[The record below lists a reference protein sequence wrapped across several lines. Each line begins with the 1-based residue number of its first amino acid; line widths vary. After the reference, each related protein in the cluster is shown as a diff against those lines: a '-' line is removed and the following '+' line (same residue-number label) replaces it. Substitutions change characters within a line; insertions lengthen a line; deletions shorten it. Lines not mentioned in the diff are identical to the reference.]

1 MKNKK
6 LTLLIALSTTIAII
20 LGYFLCP
27 VVASTSGDIQTII
40 TETVVAEDP
49 DPVVAL
55 ATEEEIE
62 EPVVEEQ
69 ATPPV
74 QEEIKVEEPAA
85 ADPVV
90 ETPPVI
96 EEPIPQDMYPVA
108 EEVWCIMK
116 SYGWS
121 NEICAG
127 IMGNMMREC
136 GGDTLQLN
144 PYAQNSHYGLCQ
156 WSRRYHSGAWNKDI
170 AGQLEYLKSTLNI
183 SIFDGCTTPEEVAGV
198 FCDKYERPGSRD
210 PRYKRLNNARQAYE
224 YFVG

>member
-1 MKNKK
+1 MKKK

-20 LGYFLCP
+20 FGYFLSPIVASQSGIDTEIP
-27 VVASTSGDIQTII
+27 VVEVMAD
-40 TETVVAEDP
+40 EDP
-49 DPVVAL
+49 DPVVAP
-55 ATEEEIE
+55 ATTEEIE
-62 EPVVEEQ
+62 EPTVEEP
-69 ATPPV
+69 AV
-74 QEEIKVEEPAA
+74 EEEVPQQEEPAA

-121 NEICAG
+121 DEICAG

-156 WSRRYHSGAWNKDI
+156 WSRTYHYGAWGKDV
-170 AGQLEYLKSTLNI
+170 AGQLEYLKSTLNLA
-183 SIFDGCTTPEEVAGV
+183 IFENCTTPEEVAGV

-210 PRYKRLNNARQAYE
+210 PRYKRLNNARVAYE

>member
-1 MKNKK
+1 MNKKK

-20 LGYFLCP
+20 FGYFLSP
-27 VVASTSGDIQTII
+27 IVAVLPSSTDEAIVIEAVV
-40 TETVVAEDP
+40 EEDP
-49 DPVVAL
+49 EPLPQIAIEEEVKPEVEEVV
-55 ATEEEIE
+55 EEEIS
-62 EPVVEEQ
+62 PV
-69 ATPPV
+69 
-74 QEEIKVEEPAA
+74 IEEPAA
-85 ADPVV
+85 AEPVV

-96 EEPIPQDMYPVA
+96 MEQIPQGEYAVA
-108 EEVWCIMK
+108 EQVWSIMK

-121 NEICAG
+121 DEICAG

-156 WSRRYHSGAWNKDI
+156 WSRTYHYGAWGKDV
-170 AGQLEYLKSTLNI
+170 AGQLEYLKGSLNI
-183 SIFDGCTTPEEVAGV
+183 AIFDGCTTPEEIAAV

-210 PRYKRLNNARQAYE
+210 PRYKRLANARAAYE

>member
-1 MKNKK
+1 MNKKK

-20 LGYFLCP
+20 FGYFLSP
-27 VVASTSGDIQTII
+27 IVAVLPSSTDEAIVIEAVV
-40 TETVVAEDP
+40 EEDP
-49 DPVVAL
+49 EPLPQIAV
-55 ATEEEIE
+55 EEEIKPEVE
-62 EPVVEEQ
+62 EVVEEEIS
-69 ATPPV
+69 PV
-74 QEEIKVEEPAA
+74 IEEPAA
-85 ADPVV
+85 AEPVV

-96 EEPIPQDMYPVA
+96 VEQIPQGEYAVA
-108 EEVWCIMK
+108 EQVWNIMK

-121 NEICAG
+121 DEICAG

-156 WSRRYHSGAWNKDI
+156 WSRTYHYGAWGKDV
-170 AGQLEYLKSTLNI
+170 AGQLEYLKGSLNI
-183 SIFDGCTTPEEVAGV
+183 AIFDGCTTPEEIAGV

-210 PRYKRLNNARQAYE
+210 PRYKRLANARAAYE